1 MTAQIYRD
9 AWGIPHLRADS
20 ADELARA
27 QGRVTALDRG
37 RQIEVER
44 HRAQGTSASFLGV
57 HALPWDLFARRA
69 RLDDTARRC
78 FEALERRDP
87 ETARWVRAYV
97 DGVNEGLGVGTSG
110 SGGDE
115 GAVSGP
121 ASASVAGMGD
131 ASLSG
136 LGGTGVPASGSG
148 GTGTHT
154 SGSDRAGT
162 LTSGAGGTGVP
173 ASGSGGTGTPT
184 SGSDRAGTLTSGAGG
199 TGVPASGLDGTGT
212 PTSGPD
218 RTGTPTSGAGG
229 TGVLAS
235 GSGGMD
241 ISASGA
247 GSADIFAAGPD
258 RAGTPTSGTD
268 RTVTSAPTPD
278 KTVTPAPEFANSGP
292 APAHWAPWTPLGIWL
307 ATHILFAGFPAK
319 LWREEAIR
327 HLGADAVGLFATD
340 GPGTSGSNGW
350 LVGGERTATGR
361 AVLAG
366 DPHRFIEDP
375 GVYQQVHLS
384 CPEFDVVGLAV
395 PGVPGIAHF
404 GHTGTVAWAITNAMA
419 DYQDL
424 YRERLRRTGAGVE
437 ALGPDGSWRRAAR
450 HTEIIEV
457 AGEAPVEVE
466 VIETERGPVVIGGP
480 EGLDGG
486 IVGEP
491 VGLDGGIVGRVE
503 GLDGGIVGEPVGL
516 DGGISAPPDTP
527 PLAVSLRYPP
537 RVTDDLGF
545 TALLPLLRARQV
557 ADVDRAFDDW
567 AEPVNVV
574 QAADTEGGLLHRVAG
589 RVPIRAEANR
599 TRLVPAWEP
608 GHEWHGW
615 HQPPRGHLT
624 DDGIAVMA
632 NQRGPATP
640 LGVEFAPS
648 HRADRITA
656 LLAEREKWSA
666 ADMPAIHMDT
676 HLGSATPLLDH
687 LTALTNLTPEAS
699 ALRDRLLAWDRRMD
713 ADSTDAA
720 AYAAVRGAVVRRLAA
735 HPAFA
740 ALAEPPAYPEVFAPW
755 LALLPRVAF
764 ALEHLLSARELYGI
778 DRPEIVRAAVEE
790 AAAEPVGTWGDTH
803 RLAPWR
809 AFGGTPTPGPGLSG
823 DHDCV
828 LCTSAVP
835 GLTDLSARGP
845 AARFVWDLARRE
857 DSLWV
862 VPLGASGMPGS
873 PHHRDQLPL
882 WLKGDLVPVVTD
894 LARLEL
900 HEETAPVREHVHS
913 QHITGFGTIRILPLD
928 PVADAGTIHRW
939 VSEERAAFWGM
950 NGLTQAQVTEIY
962 AHMDTLDT
970 HHAHL
975 VRLNSEPVALLQT
988 YDPAA
993 DRVGDCYAVA
1003 PGDIGIHLLLAPAG
1017 PDGDRPGWSAT
1028 LMGVLASYVLLG
1040 LDRRRVVVDPDVRN
1054 EKAIARFLRQGFVA
1068 GPRVVLPEVDI
1079 PDVFLP
1085 EKHAQLAFLPR
1096 EVAFP

>member
-1 MTAQIYRD
+1 MTTQIYRD
-9 AWGIPHLRADS
+9 AWGIPHLRAGG
-20 ADELARA
+20 ADELARV
-27 QGRVTALDRG
+27 QGRVTAHDRAW
-37 RQIEVER
+37 QLETER
-44 HRAQGTSASFLGV
+44 HRAQGTSAAFLGIG
-57 HALPWDLFARRA
+57 ALPWDLFARRA

-78 FEALERRDP
+78 FAALEKRDP
-87 ETARWVRAYV
+87 ETTRWVRSYV
-97 DGVNEGLGVGTSG
+97 DGVNEGLGEGTS
-110 SGGDE
+110 
-115 GAVSGP
+115 
-121 ASASVAGMGD
+121 ASEFAE
-131 ASLSG
+131 SG
-136 LGGTGVPASGSG
+136 L
-148 GTGTHT
+148 
-154 SGSDRAGT
+154 
-162 LTSGAGGTGVP
+162 
-173 ASGSGGTGTPT
+173 
-184 SGSDRAGTLTSGAGG
+184 
-199 TGVPASGLDGTGT
+199 
-212 PTSGPD
+212 
-218 RTGTPTSGAGG
+218 
-229 TGVLAS
+229 
-235 GSGGMD
+235 
-241 ISASGA
+241 
-247 GSADIFAAGPD
+247 
-258 RAGTPTSGTD
+258 
-268 RTVTSAPTPD
+268 APGRW
-278 KTVTPAPEFANSGP
+278 E
-292 APAHWAPWTPLGIWL
+292 PWTPLGVWL

-327 HLGADAVGLFATD
+327 HLGPDAVGLFATD

-350 LVGGERTATGR
+350 LVSGARTTTGLP
-361 AVLAG
+361 VLAG

-450 HTEIIEV
+450 HTETVEV
-457 AGEAPVEVE
+457 AGEASVEVE

-486 IVGEP
+486 VT
-491 VGLDGGIVGRVE
+491 
-503 GLDGGIVGEPVGL
+503 
-516 DGGISAPPDTP
+516 APPGTP
-527 PLAVSLRYPP
+527 PLAISLRHPP
-537 RVTDDLGF
+537 RVTEDLGF
-545 TALLPLLRARQV
+545 STLLPLLRARQV
-557 ADVDRAFDDW
+557 ADVDRAFDGW

-589 RVPIRAEANR
+589 KVPLRAEANR

-608 GHEWHGW
+608 GHEWQGW
-615 HQPPRGHLT
+615 HQPPRAEPAG
-624 DDGIAVMA
+624 DGIAVMA

-640 LGVEFAPS
+640 PGRVRKVPPALRRPAHALAAPGESPSTSSTRASARHAEITHRTPQGPPFGWTTGLCGHDLGVEFAPP

-656 LLAEREKWSA
+656 LLAERAHWSA

-676 HLGSATPLLDH
+676 QLGSVTPLLDH
-687 LTALTNLTPEAS
+687 LAALTDLTPGAT
-699 ALRDRLLAWDRRMD
+699 ALRDRLLTWDRRMD

-740 ALAEPPAYPEVFAPW
+740 ALAEPPAYPEVFLPW
-755 LALLPRVAF
+755 LALLPRVGF
-764 ALEHLLSARELYGI
+764 ALEHLLRARELYGI
-778 DRPEIVRAAVEE
+778 DRSEAVRAAVEE
-790 AAAEPVGTWGDTH
+790 VAASPLSTWGDTH
-803 RLAPWR
+803 RLTPWR
-809 AFGGTPTPGPGLSG
+809 ALADTPTPGPGLSG

-828 LCTSAVP
+828 LCTSSVP

-862 VPLGASGMPGS
+862 VPLGASGLPGS
-873 PHHRDQLPL
+873 SHHRDQLPL
-882 WLKGDLVPVVTD
+882 WLKGDLVPVITD
-894 LARLEL
+894 FSRLEPEPPTRRPV
-900 HEETAPVREHVHS
+900 HEQHVD
-913 QHITGFGTIRILPLD
+913 GFGTVRVLPLD
-928 PVADAGTIHRW
+928 PAADAEVVHRW

-962 AHMDTLDT
+962 AHMETLDT

-975 VRLNSEPVALLQT
+975 VLRDTEPVALLQT
-988 YDPAA
+988 YEPAA
-993 DRVGDCYAVA
+993 DRVGDCYAVE

-1017 PDGDRPGWSAT
+1017 PDGARTGWSAA
-1028 LMGVLASYVLLG
+1028 LMDVLAAYVLLG
-1040 LDRRRVVVDPDVRN
+1040 PDRRRIVVDPDVRN

-1068 GPRVVLPEVDI
+1068 GPKVVLPEIDI